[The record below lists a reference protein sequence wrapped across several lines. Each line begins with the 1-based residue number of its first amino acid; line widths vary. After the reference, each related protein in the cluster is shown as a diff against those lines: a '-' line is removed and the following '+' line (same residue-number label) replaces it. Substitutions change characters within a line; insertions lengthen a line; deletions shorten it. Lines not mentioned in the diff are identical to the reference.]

1 VRRLCLVLAVGVS
14 VTMAAC
20 SAEAAQMSPDSPH
33 AAPASWSWLG
43 TENTATNGGQI
54 AAVSC
59 SSSMLCV
66 AVGFYNPFTDKGN
79 LAASFDGR
87 RWSQAGRRFLF
98 DSAMDS
104 LPV

>member
-1 VRRLCLVLAVGVS
+1 
-14 VTMAAC
+14 
-20 SAEAAQMSPDSPH
+20 
-33 AAPASWSWLG
+33 
-43 TENTATNGGQI
+43 
-54 AAVSC
+54 
-59 SSSMLCV
+59 MLCV